1 VDSTHGRQMMTAEA
15 IEASG
20 GGGKACRRSKTI
32 KRHRS
37 VFQVARKRERE
48 KETLKMRGRV
58 QRKEGMRGEG

>member
-1 VDSTHGRQMMTAEA
+1 VEVVET
-15 IEASG
+15 
-20 GGGKACRRSKTI
+20 GKACRRSKTI